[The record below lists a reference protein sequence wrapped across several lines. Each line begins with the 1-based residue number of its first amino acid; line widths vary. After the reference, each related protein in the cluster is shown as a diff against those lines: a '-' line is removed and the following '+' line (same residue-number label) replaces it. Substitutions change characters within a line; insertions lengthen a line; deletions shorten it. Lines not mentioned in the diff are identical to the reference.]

1 MPTYCSCGEKNSV
14 YHALDCKLGG
24 YVSMRHDSIRDTLA
38 YFLREAKCKD
48 VRVEP
53 PLMPVNATLFKHMS
67 NTQDEAR
74 LDISA
79 VGVYA
84 PFEKTFMDVR
94 VTHPNC
100 KSNVFKPL
108 AQVYA
113 EHEKAKKDAYE
124 ERVRESEKGSF
135 IPLIFTTSG
144 GMGQMTSVLV
154 KRLSEKISDSSS
166 EARSMVTNY
175 IRTKIRFAILRST
188 LIALRGTRGKG
199 KTMYDNIKMDN
210 ISLNIIPNSKTYE
223 VP

>member
-14 YHALDCKLGG
+14 YHAMDCKLGG

-48 VRVEP
+48 VRIEP
-53 PLMPVNATLFKHMS
+53 SLMPVNASLFKRRS

-84 PFEKTFMDVR
+84 PFEKTYFDVR

-100 KSNVFKPL
+100 KTNIFKPL

-135 IPLIFTTSG
+135 IPLIFSTSG
-144 GMGQMTSVLV
+144 GMGPMTSVLV
-154 KRLSEKISDSSS
+154 KRLSEKISD
-166 EARSMVTNY
+166 
-175 IRTKIRFAILRST
+175 
-188 LIALRGTRGKG
+188 
-199 KTMYDNIKMDN
+199 
-210 ISLNIIPNSKTYE
+210 NSYE
-223 VP
+223 LHQDKNQICHT

>member
-1 MPTYCSCGEKNSV
+1 
-14 YHALDCKLGG
+14 
-24 YVSMRHDSIRDTLA
+24 MRHDSIRDTPA

-48 VRVEP
+48 VRIEP
-53 PLMPVNATLFKHMS
+53 SLMPVNVSLFKRRS

-84 PFEKTFMDVR
+84 PFEKTYFDVR

-100 KSNVFKPL
+100 KTNIFKPL
-108 AQVYA
+108 AQVFA
-113 EHEKAKKDAYE
+113 EHEKAKKDTYE

-135 IPLIFTTSG
+135 IPLIFSTSG
-144 GMGQMTSVLV
+144 GMGPMTSVLV
-154 KRLSEKISDSSS
+154 KRLSEKISDNSY
-166 EARSMVTNY
+166 EARRMVTNY

-188 LIALRGTRGKG
+188 LIALRGIRGRG
-199 KTMYDNIKMDN
+199 KTMYHNVSMDN
-210 ISLNIIPNSKTYE
+210 ISLNIILHTRAYE

>member
-1 MPTYCSCGEKNSV
+1 MAAWSINPVRRSGECSSPCTFRFIDGVRLYTVEGEAVLIELK
-14 YHALDCKLGG
+14 
-24 YVSMRHDSIRDTLA
+24 
-38 YFLREAKCKD
+38 
-48 VRVEP
+48 
-53 PLMPVNATLFKHMS
+53 
-67 NTQDEAR
+67 TQDEAR

-84 PFEKTFMDVR
+84 PFEKTYFDVR

-100 KSNVFKPL
+100 KTNIFKPL

-135 IPLIFTTSG
+135 IPLIFSTSG
-144 GMGQMTSVLV
+144 GMGPMTSVLV
-154 KRLSEKISDSSS
+154 KRLSEKISDNSY

-188 LIALRGTRGKG
+188 LIALRGIRGRG
-199 KTMYDNIKMDN
+199 KTMYHNISMDN
-210 ISLNIIPNSKTYE
+210 ISLNIIPHTRAYE